1 LAADPSQRARRILAV
16 IVATFVANLAVALG
30 KIVIGMFTGLLSL
43 TASGFESLL
52 DSANN
57 IFGYVAIRLSARAPD
72 AEHPY
77 GHRKFETFAAM
88 LVAILIFLAG
98 SQIFVT
104 AVRRL
109 QGTYAPQVN
118 AWAYGAII
126 ASLLVSTLVTICEY
140 RFGKAYRSEFL
151 RADAGHTL
159 CDALSGLLVL
169 AAIVLAGRG
178 WVWADLAAAI
188 VVVIIILVTGYRLMR
203 QSFDVLTDTARL
215 NPNAVASACL
225 RVEGIEGVH
234 KVRSRGTS
242 DSVKV
247 DLHIQVDRKMNIEQA
262 HLLAHQAKHEIRK
275 DFPAVDDVVVHIEP
289 CESGEAAVRTES
301 PPPEQK

>member
-57 IFGYVAIRLSARAPD
+57 IFGY
-72 AEHPY
+72 
-77 GHRKFETFAAM
+77 
-88 LVAILIFLAG
+88 G

-169 AAIVLAGRG
+169 AAIVLVGRG

-289 CESGEAAVRTES
+289 FRRGKSKPKSA
-301 PPPEQK
+301 PQQPEQK